1 MRKGM
6 ATGLLILLM
15 LVSAGCAQKPQ
26 SAPPSNEQV
35 SSSGVTSGNQENQE
49 KNTPSDSQAGSKEVT
64 AAPSG
69 PSNQAEKSGKKLSIS
84 SYYTDNDMM
93 DLKEEHKEI
102 TYTSEHD
109 KYEEAFKTLK
119 DSGDQK
125 LFALWQK
132 VELKS
137 IDLKDGELTIN
148 IHLPDEA
155 RLGAGGE
162 TLAIDALKRTFFQF
176 DEVKSIELLVDGG
189 KVDTLMG
196 HDELEHPMTRS

>member
-1 MRKGM
+1 MKRKSLT
-6 ATGLLILLM
+6 TGLLILLM
-15 LVSAGCAQKPQ
+15 LVSAGCGQKSQAAPPVNDQ
-26 SAPPSNEQV
+26 VSAPS
-35 SSSGVTSGNQENQE
+35 VTSGNQEKE
-49 KNTPSDSQAGSKEVT
+49 TPSTSQLGTNV
-64 AAPSG
+64 AAASPSESSDQ
-69 PSNQAEKSGKKLSIS
+69 PENSANKLTIS

-93 DLKEEHKEI
+93 ELKEEHKEI
-102 TYTSEHD
+102 TFSNEQD
-109 KYEEAFKTLK
+109 KYTEVFKTLK
-119 DSGDQK
+119 DSGTDK

-137 IDLKDGELTIN
+137 AALKDGELTID

-162 TLAIDALKRTFFQF
+162 SLAIEALKRAFFQF
-176 DEVKSIELLVDGG
+176 DEVKSIELLVDGS

>member
-1 MRKGM
+1 MKRKGLT
-6 ATGLLILLM
+6 TGLLILLM

-35 SSSGVTSGNQENQE
+35 STPSETSGNPETS
-49 KNTPSDSQAGSKEVT
+49 TPSDSQLGSKEV
-64 AAPSG
+64 AASPSE
-69 PSNQAEKSGKKLSIS
+69 PSNQAKESAKKLTIS
-84 SYYTDNDMM
+84 CYYTDNDMM
-93 DLKEEHKEI
+93 ELKEEHKEI

-109 KYEEAFKTLK
+109 KYDEAFKTLK
-119 DSGDQK
+119 DSGNEK

-162 TLAIDALKRTFFQF
+162 TLAVDALKRTFFQF
-176 DEVKSIELLVDGG
+176 DEIKSIELLVDGS